1 MLGEPRVPYRRD
13 AVADLIDGA
22 QLPPLPA
29 PHQPSMPAMVSARQ
43 QLDNERAL
51 AVAARRQ
58 HDALILPLHDLA
70 QLLNSRPIAL

>member
-1 MLGEPRVPYRRD
+1 MLGEPRVPHRRD

-29 PHQPSMPAMVSARQ
+29 PHQPGMPAMVARQ
-43 QLDNERAL
+43 QLDDERAL

-58 HDALILPLHDLA
+58 HDALILPLHGSA
-70 QLLNSRPIAL
+70 QLSKSRPIAR